1 MTLMT
6 SLMTSLD
13 CVVPQGAPLATFAP
27 GRCRF
32 CLYQQLKTARTAGI
46 SASPAEE
53 REDAHDDAQRF
64 CPLDLYAVAH
74 DGARGQR
81 ALRALLRRPRNNL
94 KVFEGSSGEL
104 VFGGA
109 AGGERGALRALRALL
124 RRTWRAPCRARAEP
138 LGCACERCDERC
150 DGRCDGRCG
159 EDEATADGAAL
170 NEEVDGAARD
180 EAAADAVDAAALAA
194 NVASGAVAGA
204 DEDLDLIVEILCAPS
219 FIKSV
224 DGAPLPSMQVLT
236 TAPWHART
244 HASAHNGATPLVL
257 RCAILRQEC
266 SLFERLQSAQARA
279 AVGSARAARLHAR
292 ALRLAGGAAALDE
305 LLAARHGAVS
315 STCMRVDALLAA
327 PAAVVAED
335 VAAVEAEDVAAVVAE
350 DVAAVAG
357 VAGVAAV
364 VHVEGVPSAADGRKA
379 SVHASAQHGSG
390 SPEDTQVSAQ
400 HDAEG
405 SLDECVT
412 LVSGWLLGLVAS
424 DVSLM
429 LAIERVREVR
439 GTDAAAGSGAHAQP
453 VDDLL
458 APGVVV
464 LADRR
469 RFCYRLAVVDMR
481 PKPTRKV
488 EEHAELDATMVAHW
502 TARGGPPAR
511 RCSI

>member
-1 MTLMT
+1 
-6 SLMTSLD
+6 
-13 CVVPQGAPLATFAP
+13 
-27 GRCRF
+27 
-32 CLYQQLKTARTAGI
+32 
-46 SASPAEE
+46 
-53 REDAHDDAQRF
+53 
-64 CPLDLYAVAH
+64 
-74 DGARGQR
+74 
-81 ALRALLRRPRNNL
+81 
-94 KVFEGSSGEL
+94 
-104 VFGGA
+104 
-109 AGGERGALRALRALL
+109 
-124 RRTWRAPCRARAEP
+124 
-138 LGCACERCDERC
+138 
-150 DGRCDGRCG
+150 
-159 EDEATADGAAL
+159 
-170 NEEVDGAARD
+170 
-180 EAAADAVDAAALAA
+180 
-194 NVASGAVAGA
+194 
-204 DEDLDLIVEILCAPS
+204 
-219 FIKSV
+219 
-224 DGAPLPSMQVLT
+224 
-236 TAPWHART
+236 
-244 HASAHNGATPLVL
+244 
-257 RCAILRQEC
+257 
-266 SLFERLQSAQARA
+266 
-279 AVGSARAARLHAR
+279 VGSARAARLHAR

-327 PAAVVAED
+327 PAAVEAENVAG
-335 VAAVEAEDVAAVVAE
+335 VEAED
-350 DVAAVAG
+350 VAG

-364 VHVEGVPSAADGRKA
+364 VHVEGIS
-379 SVHASAQHGSG
+379 SHASAQHGV
-390 SPEDTQVSAQ
+390 EDTHASAQ

-412 LVSGWLLGLVAS
+412 LVSEWLLGLAAS

-429 LAIERVREVR
+429 LAIERVREAR

>member
-1 MTLMT
+1 M
-6 SLMTSLD
+6 
-13 CVVPQGAPLATFAP
+13 
-27 GRCRF
+27 
-32 CLYQQLKTARTAGI
+32 
-46 SASPAEE
+46 
-53 REDAHDDAQRF
+53 
-64 CPLDLYAVAH
+64 
-74 DGARGQR
+74 
-81 ALRALLRRPRNNL
+81 
-94 KVFEGSSGEL
+94 
-104 VFGGA
+104 
-109 AGGERGALRALRALL
+109 
-124 RRTWRAPCRARAEP
+124 
-138 LGCACERCDERC
+138 
-150 DGRCDGRCG
+150 
-159 EDEATADGAAL
+159 
-170 NEEVDGAARD
+170 
-180 EAAADAVDAAALAA
+180 
-194 NVASGAVAGA
+194 
-204 DEDLDLIVEILCAPS
+204 
-219 FIKSV
+219 
-224 DGAPLPSMQVLT
+224 
-236 TAPWHART
+236 
-244 HASAHNGATPLVL
+244 
-257 RCAILRQEC
+257 
-266 SLFERLQSAQARA
+266 
-279 AVGSARAARLHAR
+279 GSARAARQHAR

-327 PAAVVAED
+327 PAAVEAENVAG
-335 VAAVEAEDVAAVVAE
+335 VEAED
-350 DVAAVAG
+350 VAG

-364 VHVEGVPSAADGRKA
+364 VHVEGIST
-379 SVHASAQHGSG
+379 HASAQHGV
-390 SPEDTQVSAQ
+390 EDTHASAQHDAEGSLDECVTLTHACAQHDAESAQ

-412 LVSGWLLGLVAS
+412 LVSEWLLGLVAS

-429 LAIERVREVR
+429 LAIERVREAR